1 MKIDV
6 GMVMSGMVVSLL
18 STGAYA
24 ALYDGGAGTPGDPY
38 QIGTVADWTTL
49 ADETGDWDKH
59 FILVRDIDF
68 ADAEM
73 KPIGTSS
80 LPFTGLFNGD
90 GHATHN
96 VLINV
101 PVSNYVGL
109 FGCVGAGGEIRGLG
123 VEAVSVTGNGF
134 VGGLAGSVDGGTVTL
149 CYATGA
155 IVGDWFA
162 GGLVGE
168 NKSGTVASC
177 YAACA
182 VSGDG
187 DIGGLV
193 GRIDNGTCTFCYAAG
208 TVTGN
213 VDVGGFAGYN
223 YNGTVSSC
231 YWDISLSGQ
240 LTSAGG
246 EERTTAEMTY
256 PYAAGTYEGWN
267 FATVWAEDVDGNLNG
282 GYPYLR
288 DNVPSLPHP
297 ADRNK
302 DFRMA
307 MGEAIGYLTGW
318 QQGGNPMAY
327 AVRAA
332 YLWQNGERY
341 LHDDGTVPPTCWVLS
356 PR

>member
-1 MKIDV
+1 MKINV

-18 STGAYA
+18 SAGAYA
-24 ALYDGGAGTPGDPY
+24 ALYNGGDGTPGDPY
-38 QIGTVADWTTL
+38 QIGTVAGWTTL
-49 ADETGDWDKH
+49 ADESGDWDKQ
-59 FILVRDIDF
+59 FILMNDLDF
-68 ADAEM
+68 DGVEV

-231 YWDISLSGQ
+231 YWDIGLSGQ

-302 DFRMA
+302 DFRVV

-327 AVRAA
+327 AIRAA

-356 PR
+356 P